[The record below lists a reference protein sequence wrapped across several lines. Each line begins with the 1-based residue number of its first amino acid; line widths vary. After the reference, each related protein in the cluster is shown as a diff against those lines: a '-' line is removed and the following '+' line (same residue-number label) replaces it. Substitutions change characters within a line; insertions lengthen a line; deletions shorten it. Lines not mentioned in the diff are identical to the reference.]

1 MTWYW
6 SDFLKHQ
13 QYQWRLWAV
22 NTHSKSAIYRFMELV
37 SIRGILYIAV
47 VVGFYML
54 PPLPRSTKP
63 QFHMNT
69 AHSET
74 GGTKYLSGT
83 SSLYMRFFISHS
95 WKKQHRICQKT
106 ENRFSTSKLP
116 DSVRSPWRLLNE
128 QKNTQWR
135 QCPSRRAVH
144 QAIPRKS
151 GASQKNQVPGLQVLA
166 SLVER
171 GEPREFKWVRKT
183 GRKLHGFWDWGPY
196 PYTIHVWYIYLPLV
210 DFYGKCIHVSKYS
223 IHGSYGLHRLHP
235 TWIIYLADS
244 GALSSPILLENDTSA
259 LFAGCFSCRLYGHP
273 CWWTLFQAP
282 IS

>member
-1 MTWYW
+1 MNSRRAVEIKSASSSGICGPGRKGMVPETVVTTWEFTTTNEMTWYW

-37 SIRGILYIAV
+37 SIRGILYIAA

-83 SSLYMRFFISHS
+83 SSLMRFFISHS

-171 GEPREFKWVRKT
+171 VEPRKKN
-183 GRKLHGFWDWGPY
+183 
-196 PYTIHVWYIYLPLV
+196 
-210 DFYGKCIHVSKYS
+210 C
-223 IHGSYGLHRLHP
+223 HR
-235 TWIIYLADS
+235 W
-244 GALSSPILLENDTSA
+244 SSPWNMDHEWTWWKSW
-259 LFAGCFSCRLYGHP
+259 YHP
-273 CWWTLFQAP
+273 FLWG
-282 IS
+282 